1 MVRPARRGHR
11 RGRPRSRR
19 IGLSREGPDS
29 RLVRPGAV
37 LVDIRRHR
45 LENGLRVAAIPIAGL
60 QSAAVLLAI
69 EAGQWF
75 EPIGRPGIARLCA
88 LAMLR
93 GTITRDA
100 KAWADALDGIG
111 AAARLDVGSH
121 AATFSAQ
128 SLGSDLDVLLEL
140 MADAVVRPAFAATE
154 VELVREQTV
163 AQIDDDAKNTRAV
176 AERAWREL
184 VYPKGHPFRA
194 RPIGDLDVVRAA
206 SADDLRDHHR
216 RAIRPD
222 GAVLVVAGGVE
233 AQQVFDAAAKSF
245 SSWRG
250 GGSREE
256 RKVPDLRLTTAV
268 RKVDVVPDKTQSDVV
283 LGWPGLPRTDPR
295 FVAARVTNMVF
306 AADTFA
312 SRVGHVVRDELGLA
326 YYVFSTLGGSRGQS
340 PWVVRMGVN
349 PINVE
354 RAVSTTLEELR
365 KIVDGKVAEDDL
377 ELAQDKLVGELDVA
391 RESPAG
397 VASLMLEGEVFELG
411 PDYAERYPREL
422 RAVTLEQVVEIA
434 RTFLQPDRYALAI
447 AGPPL
452 PERD

>member
-1 MVRPARRGHR
+1 
-11 RGRPRSRR
+11 
-19 IGLSREGPDS
+19 
-29 RLVRPGAV
+29 
-37 LVDIRRHR
+37 VDVRRHH
-45 LENGLRVAAIPIAGL
+45 LENGLRVTVVQIPGL
-60 QSAAVLLAI
+60 LSAAVLLAI

-75 EPIGRPGIARLCA
+75 EPSGRPGMGRLCA
-88 LAMLR
+88 QVMLR
-93 GTITRDA
+93 GTTTRDA
-100 KAWADALDGIG
+100 KTWADALDGIG

-140 MADAVVRPAFAATE
+140 MADAVVNPAFADPE
-154 VELVREQTV
+154 VDLVRQQTV
-163 AQIDDDAKNTRAV
+163 AQIEEDARNTRAV

-184 VYPKGHPFRA
+184 VYPKGHPFGA

-222 GAVLVVAGGVE
+222 GAVLLVAGGVE
-233 AQQVFDAAAKSF
+233 AQQVFDASARAF
-245 SSWRG
+245 SGWHAG
-250 GGSREE
+250 GRRDE
-256 RKVPDLRLTTAV
+256 RKVPDARLSTAV
-268 RKVDVVPDKTQSDVV
+268 RKLEVVADKTQSDVV

-295 FVAARVTNMVF
+295 FVTARVTNMVF

-312 SRVGHVVRDELGLA
+312 SRAGHVVRDELGLA
-326 YYVFSTLGGSRGQS
+326 YYVFSTIGGSRGQS

-354 RAVSTTLEELR
+354 RAVSTTLDELR
-365 KIVDGKVAEDDL
+365 KIVDGKVAEEDL

-397 VASLMLEGEVFELG
+397 VASLLLEGEVFELG

-422 RAVTLEQVVEIA
+422 RAVTLDQVVEIA
-434 RTFLQPDRYALAI
+434 RAFLPPDRYGLAI

>member
-1 MVRPARRGHR
+1 MNVARQ
-11 RGRPRSRR
+11 
-19 IGLSREGPDS
+19 
-29 RLVRPGAV
+29 RL
-37 LVDIRRHR
+37 D
-45 LENGLRVAAIPIAGL
+45 NGLRIAVVPIPGL
-60 QSAAVLLAI
+60 LSAAVLLAI

-75 EPIGRPGIARLCA
+75 EPAGRAGIGRLCS

-93 GTITRDA
+93 GTVSRDA
-100 KAWADALDGIG
+100 RTWADALDAIG
-111 AAARLDVGSH
+111 AAARLDVGAHS
-121 AATFSAQ
+121 ATFSAQ
-128 SLGSDLDVLLEL
+128 SLGADLPSLLEL
-140 MADAVVRPAFAATE
+140 MADAVIDPAFADKE

-163 AQIDDDAKNTRAV
+163 AQIEEDARNTRAV

-194 RPIGDLDVVRAA
+194 RPIGEPDVVRAA
-206 SADDLRDHHR
+206 TADQLRDHHR

-233 AQQVFDAAAKSF
+233 PQRAFDAAARAF
-245 SSWRG
+245 SRWRAG
-250 GGSREE
+250 GEREHRSIPE
-256 RKVPDLRLTTAV
+256 ARLGAAT
-268 RKVDVVPDKTQSDVV
+268 RKVDIVPDKTQSDVV

-312 SRVGHVVRDELGLA
+312 SRAGHVVRDELGLA
-326 YYVFSTLGGSRGQS
+326 YYVFSTIGGSRGQS

-354 RAVSTTLEELR
+354 RAVSTTIDELR
-365 KIVDGKVAEDDL
+365 KIVEGKVAEDDL
-377 ELAQDKLVGELDVA
+377 ELAQDKLVGELDVV

-397 VASLMLEGEVFELG
+397 VASLLLEGEVFDLG
-411 PDYAERYPREL
+411 HDYVDRYPREL
-422 RAVTLEQVVEIA
+422 RAVTLDQVVEMA
-434 RTFLQPDRYALAI
+434 RIFLPPDRHALAI

>member
-1 MVRPARRGHR
+1 MDVRRQ
-11 RGRPRSRR
+11 
-19 IGLSREGPDS
+19 
-29 RLVRPGAV
+29 
-37 LVDIRRHR
+37 R
-45 LENGLRVAAIPIAGL
+45 LENGLRVTVVSIPGL
-60 QSAAVLLAI
+60 LSAAVLLAI

-75 EPIGRPGIARLCA
+75 EPVGRPGIGRLCS

-93 GTITRDA
+93 GTTTRDA
-100 KAWADALDGIG
+100 KTWADALDAIG
-111 AAARLDVGSH
+111 AAARLDVGAH

-140 MADAVVRPAFAATE
+140 MADAVINPAFADGE
-154 VELVREQTV
+154 VELVRQQTV
-163 AQIDDDAKNTRAV
+163 AQIEEDARNTRAV

-194 RPIGDLDVVRAA
+194 RPIGELEVVRAA
-206 SADDLRDHHR
+206 SPDQLREQHR

-233 AQQVFDAAAKSF
+233 AQQVFDASATAF
-245 SSWRG
+245 AGWRSG
-250 GGSREE
+250 GPREDRPIPE
-256 RKVPDLRLTTAV
+256 VRLTTAV
-268 RKVDVVPDKTQSDVV
+268 RKLEVVPDKAQSDVV
-283 LGWPGLPRTDPR
+283 LGWAGLPRTDPQ

-312 SRVGHVVRDELGLA
+312 SRAGHVVRDELGLA
-326 YYVFSTLGGSRGQS
+326 YYVFSTLGGSRGRS

-354 RAVSTTLEELR
+354 RAVSTTLDELR
-365 KIVDGKVAEDDL
+365 KIVDGKVSEDDL

-397 VASLMLEGEVFELG
+397 VASLLLEGEVFDLG
-411 PDYAERYPREL
+411 ADYAERYPREL
-422 RAVTLEQVVEIA
+422 RAVKLEEVVEIA
-434 RTFLQPDRYALAI
+434 RTFLPPDRYGLAI

>member
-1 MVRPARRGHR
+1 MDV
-11 RGRPRSRR
+11 
-19 IGLSREGPDS
+19 
-29 RLVRPGAV
+29 
-37 LVDIRRHR
+37 RRHR
-45 LENGLRVAAIPIAGL
+45 LDNGLRVAVVPIPGL
-60 QSAAVLLAI
+60 LSAAVLLAI

-75 EPIGRPGIARLCA
+75 EPAGRPGIGRLTA
-88 LAMLR
+88 QVMLR
-93 GTITRDA
+93 GTTTRDA
-100 KAWADALDGIG
+100 KTWADALDGIG

-128 SLGSDLDVLLEL
+128 SLGSDLNVLLEL
-140 MADAVVRPAFAATE
+140 MADAVVRPAFADKE

-163 AQIDDDAKNTRAV
+163 AQIEEDAKNTRAV
-176 AERAWREL
+176 AESAWRKL
-184 VYPKGHPFRA
+184 VYPKGHPFRV
-194 RPIGDLDVVRAA
+194 RPIGDLEVVRGAK
-206 SADDLRDHHR
+206 ADDLREHQG

-222 GAVLVVAGGVE
+222 GAVLVVAGGVD
-233 AQQVFDAAAKSF
+233 AKQVFDAAENAF
-245 SSWRG
+245 SSWSAG
-250 GGSREE
+250 GPREE
-256 RKVPDLRLTTAV
+256 PKAPDARLTTAV
-268 RKVDVVPDKTQSDVV
+268 RTLEVVPDKTQSDVV

-312 SRVGHVVRDELGLA
+312 SRAGHVVRDELGLA

-349 PINVE
+349 PINVD

-365 KIVDGKVAEDDL
+365 KIVDGKVSQDDL
-377 ELAQDKLVGELDVA
+377 DLAQDKLVGELDVA

-397 VASLMLEGEVFELG
+397 VASLLLEGEVFELG
-411 PDYAERYPREL
+411 DDYAERYPREL
-422 RAVTLEQVVEIA
+422 RSITLEQVVEMA
-434 RTFLQPDRYALAI
+434 RAFLPPDRHALAI

>member
-1 MVRPARRGHR
+1 MDV
-11 RGRPRSRR
+11 
-19 IGLSREGPDS
+19 
-29 RLVRPGAV
+29 
-37 LVDIRRHR
+37 RRHR
-45 LENGLRVAAIPIAGL
+45 LDNGLRIAVVPIPGL
-60 QSAAVLLAI
+60 LSAAVLLAI

-75 EPIGRPGIARLCA
+75 EPAGRPGIGRLCA

-93 GTITRDA
+93 GTTTRDA
-100 KAWADALDGIG
+100 KTWGDALDAIG

-128 SLGSDLDVLLEL
+128 SLGSDLDALLEL
-140 MADAVVRPAFAATE
+140 MADAVVRPAFADKE
-154 VELVREQTV
+154 VELVRQQTV
-163 AQIDDDAKNTRAV
+163 AQIEEDAKNTRAV
-176 AERAWREL
+176 AESAWREL

-194 RPIGDLDVVRAA
+194 RPIGDLEVVRGA
-206 SADDLRDHHR
+206 SADDLCEHHR

-222 GAVLVVAGGVE
+222 GAVLVVAGGVD
-233 AQQVFDAAAKSF
+233 ATQVFDAGAKAF
-245 SSWRG
+245 SSWRAG
-250 GGSREE
+250 GPREQ
-256 RKVPDLRLTTAV
+256 RKVPETRLVTAV
-268 RKVDVVPDKTQSDVV
+268 RKLEVVPDKTQSDVV

-312 SRVGHVVRDELGLA
+312 SRAGHVVRDELGLA
-326 YYVFSTLGGSRGQS
+326 YYVFSTIGSSRGQS

-354 RAVSTTLEELR
+354 RAVSTTLDELR
-365 KIVDGKVAEDDL
+365 KIVEGKVAEEDL

-397 VASLMLEGEVFELG
+397 VASLLLEGEVFELG

-422 RAVTLEQVVEIA
+422 RAVKLEQVVEMA
-434 RTFLQPDRYALAI
+434 RTFLPPDRYGLAI

>member
-1 MVRPARRGHR
+1 
-11 RGRPRSRR
+11 
-19 IGLSREGPDS
+19 
-29 RLVRPGAV
+29 
-37 LVDIRRHR
+37 VDVRRHR
-45 LENGLRVAAIPIAGL
+45 LGNGLRVVVVPIPGL
-60 QSAAVLLAI
+60 LSAAVLLAI

-75 EPIGRPGIARLCA
+75 EPAGRPGIGRLCA
-88 LAMLR
+88 QVMLR
-93 GTITRDA
+93 GTTTRDA
-100 KAWADALDGIG
+100 KTWADALDGIG

-121 AATFSAQ
+121 AAPFSAQ
-128 SLGSDLDVLLEL
+128 SLGSDLDALLEL
-140 MADAVVRPAFAATE
+140 MADAVVRPAFAEKE
-154 VELVREQTV
+154 VELVRQQTV
-163 AQIDDDAKNTRAV
+163 AQIEEDAKNTRAV
-176 AERAWREL
+176 AESAWREL

-194 RPIGDLDVVRAA
+194 RPIGDLEVVRSAK
-206 SADDLRDHHR
+206 ADDLREHHR

-222 GAVLVVAGGVE
+222 GAVLVVAGGVDDK
-233 AQQVFDAAAKSF
+233 QVFDAADKAF
-245 SSWRG
+245 SSWQAS
-250 GGSREE
+250 GSREE
-256 RKVPDLRLTTAV
+256 RKVPEARLTTAV
-268 RKVDVVPDKTQSDVV
+268 RKLAVVPDKTQSDVV

-312 SRVGHVVRDELGLA
+312 SRAGHVVRDELGLA
-326 YYVFSTLGGSRGQS
+326 YYVFSTIGGSLAQS

-354 RAVSTTLEELR
+354 RAVSTTLDELR

-397 VASLMLEGEVFELG
+397 VASLFLEGEVFELG

-422 RAVTLEQVVEIA
+422 RAVTLEQVIETA
-434 RTFLQPDRYALAI
+434 RTFLTPDRYALAI

-452 PERD
+452 PEGD

>member
-1 MVRPARRGHR
+1 MDV
-11 RGRPRSRR
+11 
-19 IGLSREGPDS
+19 
-29 RLVRPGAV
+29 
-37 LVDIRRHR
+37 RRHR
-45 LENGLRVAAIPIAGL
+45 LENGLRVAVVPIKGL
-60 QSAAVLLAI
+60 LSASVLLAI

-75 EPIGRPGIARLCA
+75 EPPGRPGIGRLTA
-88 LAMLR
+88 QAMLR
-93 GTITRDA
+93 GTTTRDA
-100 KAWADALDGIG
+100 KTWADALDGIG

-140 MADAVVRPAFAATE
+140 MADAVINPAFAEKE
-154 VELVREQTV
+154 VELVRQQTV
-163 AQIDDDAKNTRAV
+163 AQIEEDARNTRAV
-176 AERAWREL
+176 AERAWRGL

-194 RPIGDLDVVRAA
+194 RPIGDLDVVRAT
-206 SADDLRDHHR
+206 SANDLRDHHR
-216 RAIRPD
+216 GAIRPD
-222 GAVLVVAGGVE
+222 GAVIVVAGGVDP
-233 AQQVFDAAAKSF
+233 QQVFDASARAF
-245 SSWRG
+245 STWRAG
-250 GGSREE
+250 GPREE
-256 RKVPDLRLTTAV
+256 RKVPEARLATAV
-268 RKVDVVPDKTQSDVV
+268 RKLAVVPDKTQSDVI

-354 RAVSTTLEELR
+354 RAVSTTLDELR
-365 KIVDGKVAEDDL
+365 KIVDGKVAEEDL
-377 ELAQDKLVGELDVA
+377 ELAQDKMVGELDVA

-397 VASLMLEGEVFELG
+397 VASLLLEGEVFQLG

-434 RTFLQPDRYALAI
+434 RTFLPPDRHALAI

>member
-1 MVRPARRGHR
+1 
-11 RGRPRSRR
+11 
-19 IGLSREGPDS
+19 
-29 RLVRPGAV
+29 
-37 LVDIRRHR
+37 VDVRRHR
-45 LENGLRVAAIPIAGL
+45 LENGLRVTVVPIPGL
-60 QSAAVLLAI
+60 LSAAVLLAI

-75 EPIGRPGIARLCA
+75 EPVGRPGIGRLTA
-88 LAMLR
+88 QAMLR
-93 GTITRDA
+93 GTTTRDA
-100 KAWADALDGIG
+100 KRWADALDGIG

-128 SLGSDLDVLLEL
+128 SLGSDLAVLLEL
-140 MADAVVRPAFAATE
+140 MADAVVRPAFADKE
-154 VELVREQTV
+154 VELGRQQTV
-163 AQIDDDAKNTRAV
+163 AQIEEDAKNTRAV
-176 AERAWREL
+176 AESAWREL

-194 RPIGDLDVVRAA
+194 RPIGDLEVVRSAR
-206 SADDLRDHHR
+206 ADDLREHHR

-222 GAVLVVAGGVE
+222 GAVLVVAGGVD
-233 AQQVFDAAAKSF
+233 AKQVFDASDRAF
-245 SSWRG
+245 TSWRAG
-250 GGSREE
+250 GPREE
-256 RKVPDLRLTTAV
+256 RNVPEERLTTVV
-268 RKVDVVPDKTQSDVV
+268 RKLAVVPDKTQSDVV

-312 SRVGHVVRDELGLA
+312 SRAGHVVRDELGLA

-349 PINVE
+349 PINVD

-365 KIVDGKVAEDDL
+365 KIVDGKVSQDDL
-377 ELAQDKLVGELDVA
+377 DLAQDKLVGELDVA

-397 VASLMLEGEVFELG
+397 VASLLLEGEVFELG
-411 PDYAERYPREL
+411 DDYAERYPREL
-422 RAVTLEQVVEIA
+422 RAVTIDQVVEVA
-434 RTFLQPDRYALAI
+434 RAFLPPDRYALAI

>member
-1 MVRPARRGHR
+1 MDV
-11 RGRPRSRR
+11 
-19 IGLSREGPDS
+19 
-29 RLVRPGAV
+29 
-37 LVDIRRHR
+37 RRHR
-45 LENGLRVAAIPIAGL
+45 LDNGLRVAVVPIPGL
-60 QSAAVLLAI
+60 LSAAVLLAI

-75 EPIGRPGIARLCA
+75 EPAGRPGVGRLTA
-88 LAMLR
+88 QVMLR
-93 GTITRDA
+93 GTTTRDA
-100 KAWADALDGIG
+100 KTWADALDGIG

-128 SLGSDLDVLLEL
+128 SLGSDLAVLLEL
-140 MADAVVRPAFAATE
+140 MADAVLHPAFVDKE

-163 AQIDDDAKNTRAV
+163 AQIEEDAKNTRAV
-176 AERAWREL
+176 AESAWREL

-194 RPIGDLDVVRAA
+194 RPIGELEVVRGAKA
-206 SADDLRDHHR
+206 NDLREHHG

-222 GAVLVVAGGVE
+222 GAVLVVAGGVDPK
-233 AQQVFDAAAKSF
+233 QVFDAAEKAF
-245 SSWRG
+245 SSWRAG
-250 GGSREE
+250 GPREE
-256 RKVPDLRLTTAV
+256 PKVPTARLTTVV
-268 RKVDVVPDKTQSDVV
+268 RKLEVVPDKTQSDVV

-295 FVAARVTNMVF
+295 FIAARVTNMVF

-312 SRVGHVVRDELGLA
+312 SRAGHVVRDELGLA

-349 PINVE
+349 PINVD

-365 KIVDGKVAEDDL
+365 KIVDGKVSQDDL
-377 ELAQDKLVGELDVA
+377 DLAQDKLVGELDVA

-397 VASLMLEGEVFELG
+397 VASLLLEGEVFELG
-411 PDYAERYPREL
+411 DDYAERYPREL
-422 RAVTLEQVVEIA
+422 RAVTLEQVIEIA
-434 RTFLQPDRYALAI
+434 RAFLPPDHHALAI

>member
-1 MVRPARRGHR
+1 
-11 RGRPRSRR
+11 
-19 IGLSREGPDS
+19 
-29 RLVRPGAV
+29 
-37 LVDIRRHR
+37 VDVRRHR
-45 LENGLRVAAIPIAGL
+45 LENGLRVAVVPIPGL
-60 QSAAVLLAI
+60 LSAAVLLAI

-75 EPIGRPGIARLCA
+75 EPPGRPGIGRLTA
-88 LAMLR
+88 QAMLR
-93 GTITRDA
+93 GTTTRDA
-100 KAWADALDGIG
+100 KTWADALDGIG

-128 SLGSDLDVLLEL
+128 SLGSDLNALLEL
-140 MADAVVRPAFAATE
+140 MADAVINPAFAEKE
-154 VELVREQTV
+154 VELVRQQTV
-163 AQIDDDAKNTRAV
+163 AQIEEDARNTRAV

-184 VYPKGHPFRA
+184 LYPKGHPFRA

-206 SADDLRDHHR
+206 SANDLREYHR
-216 RAIRPD
+216 GAIRPD
-222 GAVLVVAGGVE
+222 GAVLVVAGGVDP
-233 AQQVFDAAAKSF
+233 QQVFDGSAKAF
-245 SSWRG
+245 SIWRAG
-250 GGSREE
+250 GPRAE
-256 RKVPDLRLTTAV
+256 RKAPEARLTTAV
-268 RKVDVVPDKTQSDVV
+268 RKLEVVPDKTQSDVI

-312 SRVGHVVRDELGLA
+312 SRAGHVVRDELGLA

-354 RAVSTTLEELR
+354 RAVTTTLDELR
-365 KIVDGKVAEDDL
+365 KIVEGKVAEEDL
-377 ELAQDKLVGELDVA
+377 ELAQDKMVGELDVA

-397 VASLMLEGEVFELG
+397 VASLLLEGEVFQLG

-434 RTFLQPDRYALAI
+434 RTFLPPDRYALAI

>member
-1 MVRPARRGHR
+1 MDV
-11 RGRPRSRR
+11 
-19 IGLSREGPDS
+19 
-29 RLVRPGAV
+29 
-37 LVDIRRHR
+37 RRHR
-45 LENGLRVAAIPIAGL
+45 LENGLRVAVVPIAGL

-75 EPIGRPGIARLCA
+75 EPAGRPGIGRLCA

-93 GTITRDA
+93 GTTTRDA
-100 KAWADALDGIG
+100 KTWADALDAIG

-140 MADAVVRPAFAATE
+140 MADAVIRPAFADAE
-154 VELVREQTV
+154 VELVRQQTV
-163 AQIDDDAKNTRAV
+163 AQIEEDARNTRAV
-176 AERAWREL
+176 AELAWREL

-194 RPIGDLDVVRAA
+194 RPVGDLDIVRGV
-206 SADDLRDHHR
+206 SANDLREHHR
-216 RAIRPD
+216 RAIRPE

-233 AQQVFDAAAKSF
+233 AKQVFDASAKAF
-245 SSWRG
+245 TSWRAG
-250 GGSREE
+250 GPREE
-256 RKVPDLRLTTAV
+256 RKIPEARVASPV
-268 RKVDVVPDKTQSDVV
+268 RKLEVVPDKTQSDVV

-312 SRVGHVVRDELGLA
+312 SRAGHVVRDELGLA

-354 RAVSTTLEELR
+354 RAVSTTLDELR

-397 VASLMLEGEVFELG
+397 VASLLLEGEVFELG
-411 PDYAERYPREL
+411 PDYAERYPGEL
-422 RAVTLEQVVEIA
+422 RAVTVEQVGEMA
-434 RTFLQPDRYALAI
+434 RTFLPPDRYGLAI

-452 PERD
+452 PEGD

>member
-1 MVRPARRGHR
+1 
-11 RGRPRSRR
+11 
-19 IGLSREGPDS
+19 
-29 RLVRPGAV
+29 
-37 LVDIRRHR
+37 VDVRRHR
-45 LENGLRVAAIPIAGL
+45 LENGLRVAVVPIPGL
-60 QSAAVLLAI
+60 LSAAVLLAI

-75 EPIGRPGIARLCA
+75 EPPGRPGIGRLTA
-88 LAMLR
+88 QAMLR
-93 GTITRDA
+93 GTTTRDA
-100 KAWADALDGIG
+100 KTWADALDGIG

-128 SLGSDLDVLLEL
+128 SLGSDLEALLEL
-140 MADAVVRPAFAATE
+140 MADAVINPAFAEKE
-154 VELVREQTV
+154 VELVRQQTV
-163 AQIDDDAKNTRAV
+163 AQIEEDARNTRAV

-206 SADDLRDHHR
+206 SSTDLRDYHR
-216 RAIRPD
+216 GAIRPD
-222 GAVLVVAGGVE
+222 GAVIVVAGGVDPE
-233 AQQVFDAAAKSF
+233 QVFDASAKAF
-245 SSWRG
+245 ATWG
-250 GGSREE
+250 AGNTREE
-256 RKVPDLRLTTAV
+256 RKVPEVRLATAV
-268 RKVDVVPDKTQSDVV
+268 RKLEVVPDKTQSDVII
-283 LGWPGLPRTDPR
+283 GWPGLPRTDPR

-312 SRVGHVVRDELGLA
+312 SRAGHVVRDELGLA

-354 RAVSTTLEELR
+354 RAVSTTLDELR
-365 KIVDGKVAEDDL
+365 KIVDGKVAEEDL
-377 ELAQDKLVGELDVA
+377 ELAQDKMVGELDVA

-397 VASLMLEGEVFELG
+397 VASLLLEGEVFQLG
-411 PDYAERYPREL
+411 PDYAERYPGEL
-422 RAVTLEQVVEIA
+422 RAVTVEQVVEIA
-434 RTFLQPDRYALAI
+434 RTFLPPDRHALSI

>member
-1 MVRPARRGHR
+1 MDVKRK
-11 RGRPRSRR
+11 
-19 IGLSREGPDS
+19 
-29 RLVRPGAV
+29 RL
-37 LVDIRRHR
+37 D
-45 LENGLRVAAIPIAGL
+45 NGLRVAAIPIAGL

-75 EPIGRPGIARLCA
+75 EPTGRPGVARLCA
-88 LAMLR
+88 QSMLR
-93 GTITRDA
+93 GTTTRDA
-100 KAWADALDGIG
+100 KTWADALDGIG

-140 MADAVVRPAFAATE
+140 MADAVMRPAFAAPE
-154 VELVREQTV
+154 VDLVRKQTV
-163 AQIDDDAKNTRAV
+163 AQIEEDAKNTRAV
-176 AERAWREL
+176 AERAWREM
-184 VYPKGHPFRA
+184 VYPAGHPFRN
-194 RPIGDLDVVRAA
+194 RPIGDLDVAR
-206 SADDLRDHHR
+206 SATPDELREYHR
-216 RAIRPD
+216 GAIRPD
-222 GAVLVVAGGVE
+222 GAVLVVAGGV
-233 AQQVFDAAAKSF
+233 AADQVFDAAASAF
-245 SSWRG
+245 SAWRAG
-250 GGSREE
+250 GARAD
-256 RKVPDLRLTTAV
+256 RKVPEAKLSAAIRRV
-268 RKVDVVPDKTQSDVV
+268 EVVPDKTQSDVV

-312 SRVGHVVRDELGLA
+312 SRAGHVVRDELGLA

-354 RAVSTTLEELR
+354 RAVSTTLDELR
-365 KIVDGKVAEDDL
+365 KIVDGKVSEDDL
-377 ELAQDKLVGELDVA
+377 ELAQDKLIGELDVA

-397 VASLMLEGEVFELG
+397 VASLLLEGEVFELG
-411 PDYAERYPREL
+411 PDYAERYPAEL
-422 RAVTLEQVVEIA
+422 RAVTLEQVVETA
-434 RTFLQPDRYALAI
+434 RTFLPPDRHALAI

>member
-1 MVRPARRGHR
+1 
-11 RGRPRSRR
+11 
-19 IGLSREGPDS
+19 
-29 RLVRPGAV
+29 
-37 LVDIRRHR
+37 VDVRRHR
-45 LENGLRVAAIPIAGL
+45 LDNGLRVAVVPIPGL
-60 QSAAVLLAI
+60 LSAAVLLAI

-75 EPIGRPGIARLCA
+75 EPAGRPGIGRLTA
-88 LAMLR
+88 QAMLR
-93 GTITRDA
+93 GTTTRDA
-100 KAWADALDGIG
+100 KTWGDALDGIG

-128 SLGSDLDVLLEL
+128 CLGSDLDALLEL
-140 MADAVVRPAFAATE
+140 MADAVIRPAFADKE
-154 VELVREQTV
+154 VELVRQQTV
-163 AQIDDDAKNTRAV
+163 AQIEEDAKNTRAV
-176 AERAWREL
+176 AEQAWREL

-206 SADDLRDHHR
+206 SATDLRDHHKG
-216 RAIRPD
+216 AIRPD
-222 GAVLVVAGGVE
+222 GAVIVVAGGVE
-233 AQQVFDAAAKSF
+233 AQQVFDASAKAF
-245 SSWRG
+245 STWRAG
-250 GGSREE
+250 GPRQD
-256 RKVPDLRLTTAV
+256 RNVPEARLTTAV
-268 RKVDVVPDKTQSDVV
+268 RKLEVVADKTQSDVV

-312 SRVGHVVRDELGLA
+312 SRAGHVVRDELGLA

-354 RAVSTTLEELR
+354 RAVSTTLDELR
-365 KIVDGKVAEDDL
+365 KIVDGKVAEEDL
-377 ELAQDKLVGELDVA
+377 ELAQDKMVGELDVA

-397 VASLMLEGEVFELG
+397 VASLLLEGEVFQLG
-411 PDYAERYPREL
+411 PDYAERYPSEL
-422 RAVTLEQVVEIA
+422 RAVTLEQVVETA
-434 RTFLQPDRYALAI
+434 RTFLPPDRHALSI